1 MQIPERE
8 NAGLAISPRRLNR
21 ARLAAIAAALTIVP
35 SLYAQAPQAEQPK
48 STPPLATPTVPP
60 TAPAVQSSSVGPAAQ
75 SRLIA
80 IVPLDSKIT
89 GHAFEVT
96 GDLQVSNGRAFIA
109 ANGAITSGEQSTRV
123 TLPYRGTLLVCA
135 YTTVKL
141 TATLD
146 GADHGLAPC

>member
-1 MQIPERE
+1 M
-8 NAGLAISPRRLNR
+8 
-21 ARLAAIAAALTIVP
+21 
-35 SLYAQAPQAEQPK
+35 AE
-48 STPPLATPTVPP
+48 
-60 TAPAVQSSSVGPAAQ
+60 

-80 IVPLDSKIT
+80 IVPLDSKIP

-109 ANGAITSGEQSTRV
+109 ANGTISSGEQSTHV

-141 TATLD
+141 TANSSVPNGEVPGLMLAMEH
-146 GADHGLAPC
+146 GAVEMSFAGGRANTQNADFLLTPDFRILISGPGAADLKVRLGPAGRHLRR